1 VALMHDPRTPE
12 LFQWLDDLDL
22 EQRLSVMHAL
32 SFAFPRLK
40 NDSLWQSHIAAVTD
54 ELEPTPEEN
63 ADIMVAAI
71 RMSGNLKREF
81 EG

>member
-1 VALMHDPRTPE
+1 MHDPRTPE

-40 NDSLWQSHIAAVTD
+40 NDSLWQADIAAVTD
-54 ELEPTPEEN
+54 ELAPTPEEN
-63 ADIMVAAI
+63 AAIMMAAL
-71 RMSGNLKREF
+71 RMSGTLKREF